1 MGFTEVLRLIQSA
14 QNYTT
19 LLSAP
24 YCRMDKL
31 SHLHHSHYFLAFSYY
46 PISSFCLQE
55 PLYSCWL
62 LCNQL
67 QGSNGQYI
75 STMSYSAVLQH
86 A

>member
-31 SHLHHSHYFLAFSYY
+31 SHLHHSHYFLDFLITPY
-46 PISSFCLQE
+46 PLFVCKSLCILVGFFAINCKAQMVSISPQ
-55 PLYSCWL
+55 
-62 LCNQL
+62 
-67 QGSNGQYI
+67 
-75 STMSYSAVLQH
+75 
-86 A
+86 